1 MPTTIKQ
8 RYDQVDNEGKLG
20 SSSIATRPLKD
31 NYLVPVWDA
40 DNNVGRVSRIGDII
54 IDNDNYVKSMIL
66 SGAYFPT
73 ANIVYD
79 ASNNILS
86 ADIEYADGKTGKL
99 TNVYRGSQV
108 MSYFTRNQASGLTK
122 EYSIKQIKDSAGR
135 MVSKQWYDKR
145 VELVGNLIPFCVK
158 LNDQPNKT
166 SNTGY
171 QTIHIKGINLTLGI
185 NIAVSDGFEISID
198 ETSWN
203 NVLKLSSS
211 FDGNLYIRTKKYDT
225 LGEYPGYISIF
236 SSEIKE
242 RRIPLSGATGD
253 GTSGNPYPVAS
264 AYQLNDVRNGLDKYY
279 KQYCNIALD
288 PNTHFPAIGTLANK
302 FIGTYDGNN
311 FKITGFYENTYN
323 TDPYSTGLFGC
334 VEPPA
339 ILKNIWLWGKID
351 IPSSISVQSV
361 GLLGGYIIGNVNI
374 NNCHCYGSIK
384 CKATTFMGGLC
395 GYAPGYIS
403 NCSAE
408 VDIEGLSG
416 SSYIGGLSGD
426 ITTVNTF
433 ISNYAKCNIHG
444 YGAYIGGLVGLKEN
458 YNFKIENCYSQ
469 SVINMTSATAIGGFV
484 GRDNCIKTTGNYYYF
499 NCYANTTIL
508 GAGTTKKGF
517 CGYRVDGCTSTQTN
531 CLWNKEISGI
541 EEDTLLPTDN
551 GLKDNKM
558 RDNNY
563 LMNDFNYS
571 TDYWFFKPYYYPRLK
586 WENTYYPKT

>member
-66 SGAYFPT
+66 SGAYFLT

-135 MVSKQWYDKR
+135 IVSKQWYDKR
-145 VELVGNLIPFCVK
+145 VEITGDIKPFCVK
-158 LNDQPNKT
+158 LNDEPNRT

-198 ETSWN
+198 ETNWN

-225 LGEYPGYISIF
+225 LGEYTGYLSIF
-236 SSEIKE
+236 SSEIEE

-279 KQYCNIALD
+279 KQYCNITLD
-288 PNTHFPAIGTLANK
+288 PNTHFPSIGTNSNK
-302 FIGTYDGNN
+302 FTGTYDGNN
-311 FKITGFYENTYN
+311 YKIINFKQNQQGADSWAY
-323 TDPYSTGLFGC
+323 GLFGYSSGT
-334 VEPPA
+334 
-339 ILKNIWLWGKID
+339 IKNVNLYGIID
-351 IPSSISVQSV
+351 IPSSVSVQTV
-361 GLLGGYIIGNVNI
+361 GLLTGASISTLD
-374 NNCHCYGSIK
+374 NCHVFGSIK
-384 CKATTFMGGLC
+384 CK
-395 GYAPGYIS
+395 
-403 NCSAE
+403 
-408 VDIEGLSG
+408 
-416 SSYIGGLSGD
+416 
-426 ITTVNTF
+426 
-433 ISNYAKCNIHG
+433 
-444 YGAYIGGLVGLKEN
+444 GAYIGGLVGFANNITNCSANVEIEALTGSEYVGLLIGRKWYTIMSNCRATGKITGSAQYVGGMLGQNTDNSVNKE
-458 YNFKIENCYSQ
+458 IENSYCNAY
-469 SVINMTSATAIGGFV
+469 INMTTATNIGGFI
-484 GRDNCIKTTGNYYYF
+484 GKDEFINTDKTSKYT
-499 NCYANTTIL
+499 NCYCNTIIE
-508 GAGTTKKGF
+508 GAGTKKGF
-517 CGYRVDGCTSTQTN
+517 IGAIVDGCTSEAN
-531 CLWNKEISGI
+531 GCVWNKELSGVDT
-541 EEDTLLPTDN
+541 DTLPDTVGYPDKEMRLEVTFT
-551 GLKDNKM
+551 GLSWSKDIWCLI
-558 RDNNY
+558 DESY
-563 LMNDFNYS
+563 
-571 TDYWFFKPYYYPRLK
+571 PYLK
-586 WENTYYPKT
+586 WE

>member
-135 MVSKQWYDKR
+135 IVSKQWYDKR
-145 VELVGNLIPFCVK
+145 VEITGDIKPFCVK
-158 LNDQPNKT
+158 LNDEPNKT

-171 QTIHIKGINLTLGI
+171 QTIHIKGINLNLDI

-198 ETSWN
+198 ETNWN
-203 NVLKLSSS
+203 NVLKLSSNYDS
-211 FDGNLYIRTKKYDT
+211 NLYIRTKKYDT

-236 SSEIKE
+236 SSEIEE

-264 AYQLNDVRNGLDKYY
+264 AYQLNDVRNGLSSYY
-279 KQYCNIALD
+279 LQLCNIALD
-288 PNTHFPAIGTLANK
+288 PNTHFPSIGTNLNK
-302 FIGTYDGNN
+302 FTGTYDGNN
-311 FKITGFYENTYN
+311 YKIINFKQNQQGADIYAY
-323 TDPYSTGLFGC
+323 GLFGYSSGT
-334 VEPPA
+334 
-339 ILKNIWLWGKID
+339 IKNVNLYGIID
-351 IPSSISVQSV
+351 MPSSVSAGVGV
-361 GLLGGYIIGNVNI
+361 GLLTGASINI
-374 NNCHCYGSIK
+374 LDNCHVFGSIK
-384 CKATTFMGGLC
+384 CKG
-395 GYAPGYIS
+395 
-403 NCSAE
+403 N
-408 VDIEGLSG
+408 
-416 SSYIGGLSGD
+416 
-426 ITTVNTF
+426 
-433 ISNYAKCNIHG
+433 
-444 YGAYIGGLVGLKEN
+444 YIGGLVGFPSVITNCSANVEIEALTGSLYVGLLTGRIWETIMSN
-458 YNFKIENCYSQ
+458 CRATGKITGSAEYVGGMLGRNIDSLHHREVKNCYCNAY
-469 SVINMTSATAIGGFV
+469 INMTTATNIGGFI
-484 GRDNCIKTTGNYYYF
+484 GQDEFIRTDYTSKYT
-499 NCYANTTIL
+499 NCYCNTIIE
-508 GAGTTKKGF
+508 GAGTKKGF
-517 CGYRVDGCTSTQTN
+517 LGAKENGCTSTASG
-531 CLWNKEISGI
+531 CVWNAELSGI
-541 EEDTLLPTDN
+541 ADDALLPAEC
-551 GLKDNKM
+551 GLEDKYM
-558 RDNNY
+558 RKAQIFLELSWSKTIWNLIDGSYPY
-563 LMNDFNYS
+563 LI
-571 TDYWFFKPYYYPRLK
+571 
-586 WENTYYPKT
+586 WE